1 MTRMTN
7 VGDVAGVEA
16 LGRRALESVGTV
28 IVGKPEQLRT
38 MWLAIMSEGHVL
50 LEDFPGLAKT
60 LIARSFAQVL
70 GCSFRRV
77 QFTPDLLPADITG
90 AYIYDQSTREFKLRP
105 GPLFANVVL
114 GDEINRAPPKTQSA
128 MLEAMQEHQVTIE
141 GDTYPLERPFIVFA
155 TQNPIEFEGTYPL
168 PEAQVDRFL
177 VRLSVGY
184 PDEKEEEA
192 IVQRRL
198 ERRRDETDIAPAC
211 DAPTLLAA
219 QQTVEAVYVDPEL
232 SQYIVA
238 IVRKTRT
245 HPHVEVGASPR
256 GSLALMKLAR
266 ASAAAD
272 GRDFALPDDVKRIA
286 VAGLAHRLILKP
298 DPWVKGIRAETI
310 VKEIVDKMP
319 VPKMKPP
326 PEKEARA
333 RMRVPVP
340 AAVPAAR
347 PVPTQARQRTQPP
360 PPPSAG

>member
-1 MTRMTN
+1 MEM
-7 VGDVAGVEA
+7 GGGEVEGIAA
-16 LGRRALESVGTV
+16 LGRKVIESVGTV

-38 MWLAIMSEGHVL
+38 VWLAILSEGHVL

-60 LIARSFAQVL
+60 LMARSFAQVL

-90 AYIYDQSTREFKLRP
+90 AYIYDQSAREFKLRP

-141 GDTYPLERPFIVFA
+141 GDTYPLERPFVVFA

-177 VRLSVGY
+177 VRLSIGY
-184 PDEKEEEA
+184 PDETEEEA

-198 ERRRDETDIAPAC
+198 DRRKDEADLPAATDAA
-211 DAPTLLAA
+211 ALLGA
-219 QQTVEAVYVDPEL
+219 QQMVESVYVDPEL

-238 IVRKTRT
+238 MVRKTRA

-272 GRDFALPDDVKRIA
+272 GREFALPDDVKR
-286 VAGLAHRLILKP
+286 VAIPGLAHRLILKP
-298 DPWVKGIRAETI
+298 DPWVKGVRAETI
-310 VKEIVDKMP
+310 VKEIVDRMP
-319 VPKMKPP
+319 VPKMRPP
-326 PEKEARA
+326 PAPAERAAARA
-333 RMRVPVP
+333 
-340 AAVPAAR
+340 AAGSAVPRPAMPSAPPAR
-347 PVPTQARQRTQPP
+347 PRPP
-360 PPPSAG
+360 PPPAPPA